1 MVVSFGCASHM
12 RCDEMLMLN
21 VESVVTTALCT
32 SPSFKRWGRLHR
44 RASTAFK
51 NASRV
56 ASGSKDAARHSSLA
70 CDLVRERFTSGLRCD
85 AEQLRRGGA
94 AGLRG
99 GAGAAR
105 PPAAGL
111 TKPAGR
117 AAAY

>member
-21 VESVVTTALCT
+21 VESVVTMALCT

-85 AEQLRRGGA
+85 QSSFDARALQGFGDVLGQL
-94 AGLRG
+94 GLRQ
-99 GAGAAR
+99 R
-105 PPAAGL
+105 V
-111 TKPAGR
+111 
-117 AAAY
+117 